1 MINQDNYYED
11 KSHITN
17 SMLGWLNESPA
28 YFKSQIESQST
39 STEPMIFGSAF
50 HCKVLEPEKFDD
62 LYYIIPKIDKRT
74 KAGKEAFA
82 EHLLNAGNKIIL
94 TTEQYSKI
102 LGMEEAVN
110 NNETMKELFSCNKAV
125 KESVNV
131 WTESIRDDNDETH
144 IIKCKSLIDLRRDA
158 DDLVVDLK
166 TTASVKAFTSSIKKF
181 GYDRQAAYYLRG
193 LIANKLVSPNAR
205 FVFGVVE
212 KQPPFEIAMFELD
225 ASVMEVA
232 NEKIDHLLGIY
243 QKCLSEDCY
252 PKRYERFDGKL
263 NLVTLT
269 AEDLY

>member
-28 YFKSQIESQST
+28 YFKSQLESQST
-39 STEPMIFGSAF
+39 STDAMIFGSAF
-50 HCKVLEPEKFDD
+50 HCKVLEPEKFDN
-62 LYYIIPKIDKRT
+62 LYYVIPKIDKRT
-74 KAGKEAFA
+74 KAGKEAFSKHIS
-82 EHLLNAGNKIIL
+82 EAGDKIIIS
-94 TTEQYSKI
+94 TEQYSKI

-110 NNETMKELFSCNKAV
+110 NNETMKELFSSNTAV
-125 KESVNV
+125 TESVNS
-131 WTESIRDDNDETH
+131 WTEKIRDDNDETH
-144 IIKCKSLIDLRRDA
+144 VIKCKSLIDLRRDS
-158 DDLVVDLK
+158 DNLVVDLK
-166 TTASVKAFTSSIKKF
+166 TTSSVKAFTSSIKKF

-205 FVFGVVE
+205 FVFAVVE
-212 KQPPFEIAMFELD
+212 KQSPYERAMFELD
-225 ASVMEVA
+225 QSVLEIA
-232 NEKIDHLLGIY
+232 NEKIDHLLGVY
-243 QKCLSEDCY
+243 QKCLAEDFY